1 MKRSDTGDFCVLY
14 LEAADNRA
22 TLSQALSELRKPVV
36 IMLAEQ
42 GRLFQRPDDFSALK
56 HIKRQLDIPVI
67 FVIPNSAHI
76 TQLATRFGFPVYP
89 SVDNLA
95 NALAMGQLSRQRTHT
110 GQTSPQRITAPLS
123 PTASLHT
130 LKADLRSTGPRGSI
144 SQPLHTASES
154 EPVMELSAGGQPL
167 DARERTTGHMP
178 PISQMDV
185 PPRVEKRPT
194 TSPQPSLPRERL
206 RHNPAL
212 ERFDPYT
219 QALQDE
225 KSEPEPLPEPLI
237 LERNAPPMRRNGVT
251 QRASTGMLVEKT
263 QPPPREEPLAP
274 APRAPRNNFAKFVA
288 IVAIIALSVAGL
300 SYFLVFYHQW
310 PTSTTTAGTM
320 PSIVGDVSYASSNQI
335 SENSSQGISDQV
347 TIDLQQLNSPAS
359 GKAYY
364 AWLLG
369 DKSQSEAHTI
379 LLGRLNVSNGKAH
392 LFYGGDPQHSN
403 LLLRTSRFLVTE
415 ESASVTPISP
425 TPDYNAWRYYGEVS
439 QAPINAPDNTNH
451 FSYLDHLRH
460 LLASDPTLEKLN
472 LPGGLNTWFY
482 RNTAKLVEWTTSMR
496 DPWEANKDINFV
508 RRGTTRTLAYL
519 DGASFVGLDLP
530 PGTPALVDGRL
541 AQIGLIQ
548 VNGPDQ
554 EPPCYLSHVMKHL
567 NGLLQAP
574 DAPTSLRQNA
584 TDIVNALSNV
594 NRWLNQVRSDGKKIM
609 QMNDN
614 QLRQPSTLSLIN
626 DMIVNAN
633 NAYIGQTD
641 ANTGQTLHGANWIH
655 DHMQSI
661 STFQV
666 SPYHPSP
673 QSIQMIQDI
682 LHAKA

>member
-14 LEAADNRA
+14 LETADNRA

-67 FVIPNSAHI
+67 FVIPNSGHI
-76 TQLATRFGFPVYP
+76 TQLATRFGFPVYS

-110 GQTSPQRITAPLS
+110 AQTSPQRITAPLS

-130 LKADLRSTGPRGSI
+130 LKADLRNAGPRGPV
-144 SQPLHTASES
+144 SQPLHTDNES

-167 DARERTTGHMP
+167 DAREHTTSHMP
-178 PISQMDV
+178 PVSQMDV
-185 PPRVEKRPT
+185 PPRMEKRPVA
-194 TSPQPSLPRERL
+194 SPQPSPPRERL

-225 KSEPEPLPEPLI
+225 ESEPEPLI
-237 LERNAPPMRRNGVT
+237 LEHNAPPMRRSGAA

-263 QPPPREEPLAP
+263 QPTPREEPRAP
-274 APRAPRNNFAKFVA
+274 APRAPRNTFAKFVA

-310 PTSTTTAGTM
+310 PTTTTTSAV
-320 PSIVGDVSYASSNQI
+320 PPIVGDISYVSSNQI
-335 SENSSQGISDQV
+335 SEKSSQGISDQV
-347 TIDLQQLNSPAS
+347 TIDLQQLNPPAS

-379 LLGRLNVSNGKAH
+379 LMGRLNVSNGKAH
-392 LFYGGDPQHSN
+392 LFYSGDPQHSN
-403 LLLRTSRFLVTE
+403 LLLTTSRFLVTE

-439 QAPINAPDNTNH
+439 QAPINTPDNTNH

-496 DPWEANKDINFV
+496 DPWEANKDINYV
-508 RRGTTRTLAYL
+508 RRMTARTLAYL

-574 DAPTSLRQNA
+574 DAPASLRQNA

-609 QMNDN
+609 QMNDD
-614 QLRQPSTLSLIN
+614 QMRQPSTLSLIN
-626 DMIVNAN
+626 DMIVNTN

-666 SPYHPSP
+666 SPYRPSP

>member
-1 MKRSDTGDFCVLY
+1 
-14 LEAADNRA
+14 
-22 TLSQALSELRKPVV
+22 
-36 IMLAEQ
+36 
-42 GRLFQRPDDFSALK
+42 
-56 HIKRQLDIPVI
+56 
-67 FVIPNSAHI
+67 
-76 TQLATRFGFPVYP
+76 
-89 SVDNLA
+89 
-95 NALAMGQLSRQRTHT
+95 
-110 GQTSPQRITAPLS
+110 
-123 PTASLHT
+123 
-130 LKADLRSTGPRGSI
+130 
-144 SQPLHTASES
+144 
-154 EPVMELSAGGQPL
+154 
-167 DARERTTGHMP
+167 
-178 PISQMDV
+178 
-185 PPRVEKRPT
+185 
-194 TSPQPSLPRERL
+194 
-206 RHNPAL
+206 
-212 ERFDPYT
+212 
-219 QALQDE
+219 
-225 KSEPEPLPEPLI
+225 
-237 LERNAPPMRRNGVT
+237 
-251 QRASTGMLVEKT
+251 MLVEKT
-263 QPPPREEPLAP
+263 QPPPRKEPLAP

-439 QAPINAPDNTNH
+439 QAPINEPDNTNH

-496 DPWEANKDINFV
+496 DPWEANKDINYV
-508 RRGTTRTLAYL
+508 RRGTARTLAYL

>member
-1 MKRSDTGDFCVLY
+1 MKRSDTDDFCVLY
-14 LEAADNRA
+14 LEVADNRA

-67 FVIPNSAHI
+67 FVIPNSGHI
-76 TQLATRFGFPVYP
+76 TQLATRFGFPVYS

-110 GQTSPQRITAPLS
+110 AQTSPQRITAPLS

-130 LKADLRSTGPRGSI
+130 LKADLRNAGPRGPI

-167 DARERTTGHMP
+167 DAREHTTGHMP
-178 PISQMDV
+178 PVSQMDV
-185 PPRVEKRPT
+185 PPRVEKRPVA
-194 TSPQPSLPRERL
+194 SPQPSLPRERL

-225 KSEPEPLPEPLI
+225 ESEPEPLI
-237 LERNAPPMRRNGVT
+237 LERNAPPMRRSGVA

-263 QPPPREEPLAP
+263 QSPPREEPLAP
-274 APRAPRNNFAKFVA
+274 APRAPRNTFAKFVA

-310 PTSTTTAGTM
+310 PTTTTTSAV
-320 PSIVGDVSYASSNQI
+320 PPIVGDVSYASSNQI
-335 SENSSQGISDQV
+335 SEKSSQGISDQI
-347 TIDLQQLNSPAS
+347 TIDLQQLNPPAS

-379 LLGRLNVSNGKAH
+379 LMGRLNVSNGKAH
-392 LFYGGDPQHSN
+392 LFYSGDPQHSN
-403 LLLRTSRFLVTE
+403 LLLTTSRFLVTE

-439 QAPINAPDNTNH
+439 QAPINTPDNTNH

-496 DPWEANKDINFV
+496 DPWEANKDINYV
-508 RRGTTRTLAYL
+508 RRMTARTLAYL

-574 DAPTSLRQNA
+574 DAPASLRQNA
-584 TDIVNALSNV
+584 TDIVNALSDV

-609 QMNDN
+609 QMNDD

-626 DMIVNAN
+626 DMVVNAN

-666 SPYHPSP
+666 SPYRPSP